1 MFAFLVALFIFRYK
15 LLASPVNTIKII
27 NHIIISSK
35 VYMFYKQS
43 TFFTSIAESK
53 SYNPSKNQS
62 KSPVLRKPKVYKRS
76 EN

>member
-1 MFAFLVALFIFRYK
+1 
-15 LLASPVNTIKII
+15 
-27 NHIIISSK
+27 
-35 VYMFYKQS
+35 MFYKQS